1 MQLRP
6 RRQGL
11 HHSCCSKKTLVAAA
25 ATAFLLCVSPAVSSS
40 RHIPAINRVSNRIAG
55 RSFVSPR
62 KSSESSRLP
71 LVHPPAAALE
81 ASASP
86 PHQASPTSLSFSA
99 ASEEES
105 PVPETS
111 VTTTSFFK
119 FPCETTGEQEP
130 LELTSKKTL
139 SLFRLRQHPSQ
150 AHVQRSFVVSL
161 MALAGFVEGFCIR
174 KHGCFPNLMTGTI
187 LKVAEAVGNLN
198 FSGAGIHVSMI
209 AFYIAGGYFFSKWK
223 SNNKDSNKNKNKIE
237 QTKSALTA
245 VSVISSIFLILSDL
259 LTGIPPL
266 KMPLLAA
273 GFGVINSGT
282 VDVGAGVTFALT
294 GHVNKIG
301 QGMATGGL
309 AKPKDVSK
317 TSAYRTSVQGVA
329 AFTMTALLANLV
341 CGALETK
348 TGGPLGLLGKL
359 PIGTTM
365 LAAYSWIFH
374 RYIKASEKVAFL
386 EGAKTA

>member
-1 MQLRP
+1 MN
-6 RRQGL
+6 
-11 HHSCCSKKTLVAAA
+11 
-25 ATAFLLCVSPAVSSS
+25 
-40 RHIPAINRVSNRIAG
+40 NRASARLSG
-55 RSFVSPR
+55 RSFVAPR

-71 LVHPPAAALE
+71 LVRPPAPVLE
-81 ASASP
+81 ARP
-86 PHQASPTSLSFSA
+86 QPQQASPTSLEFA
-99 ASEEES
+99 ASPEEENQV
-105 PVPETS
+105 PEVPETS

-119 FPCETTGEQEP
+119 FPCETKGEQEP
-130 LELTSKKTL
+130 QELTRYKTL
-139 SLFRLRQHPSQ
+139 SLFRLRQQPSQ

-187 LKVAEAVGNLN
+187 LKVAEAVGSWN

-209 AFYIAGGYFFSKWK
+209 ACYIAGGYFFSKWK
-223 SNNKDSNKNKNKIE
+223 SNNKDITKNKIE
-237 QTKSALTA
+237 QTKCALTA
-245 VSVISSIFLILSDL
+245 VSVLSSLFLISSDL
-259 LTGIPPL
+259 FTGIPLL
-266 KMPLLAA
+266 KLPLLAA

-309 AKPKDVSK
+309 AKPKDSSK
-317 TSAYRTSVQGVA
+317 TSAHRTSVQGVV
-329 AFTMTALLANLV
+329 AFSIAALLANLV
-341 CGALETK
+341 CGVFETK
-348 TGGPLGLLGKL
+348 ASGPLRLLGKL

-374 RYIKASEKVAFL
+374 RYIKASEKVAAL